1 MPDMNAPL
9 RPGVISG
16 DYPEQQD
23 RLLPWPEALWARV
36 NRRLTKQRLASCARL
51 RQLLVQ
57 VEQEAT
63 TINNQN
69 ATAFTDQLT
78 RLRRRM
84 QVEGLSEELI
94 IRSFAIVR
102 EAASRVLGKRH
113 YDVQVIGGWLMING
127 MLAEMD
133 TGEGKTL
140 TATLPA
146 CTAALAGIP
155 VHVITANDYLVE
167 RDAREMRPLY
177 KALGLSVGTVIE
189 GMDNE
194 ARRKAYACDITYCTN
209 KQVAFDYLRDRLT
222 MGRHASRR
230 QLEVERLHSDNARID
245 RLLLRGLCFAIVDE
259 ADSVLIDEART
270 PLIISRTSDNPLEAQ
285 TYQQALQLA
294 EQLHEGVDF
303 TIRQQDRV
311 ILLTE
316 PGKTRLASLCKPLIG
331 VWTGQRRRE
340 YLVKQALSAL
350 HLFVRDKHYLC
361 RDGKV
366 QIIDENTGRVMADRS
381 WELGLHQLIETKE
394 GLALSNSKETLAR
407 ISYQRFFRRYLRLA
421 GMSGTAREVA
431 AELAGVYGLQVVR
444 VPPHRP
450 SRKSTHTDWVFRTA
464 DMKWVEV
471 LKRIKEIHKSGR
483 PILVGTKSLADSE
496 YLSTLLSKAKLTHR
510 VLNAKQDAREADI
523 IAQAGQAGRITVAT
537 NMAGRGTDIRLG
549 DGVAE
554 RGGLHVIATERHEAG
569 RIDRQLFGRCG
580 RQGDPGSFEAIVS
593 LQDEL
598 LKMYLPARMQGLLKN
613 NNDGKESSVGKW
625 GRSLIRLAQY
635 RAQRQH
641 KQIRRDLLK
650 ADEVLTNT
658 LAFTGRVE

>member
-1 MPDMNAPL
+1 MPNLNAPI

-16 DYPEQQD
+16 DYPEQPD
-23 RLLPWPEALWARV
+23 RLPPWPEALWARV
-36 NRRLTKQRLASCARL
+36 YRHFTKRRLATSARL

-57 VEQEAT
+57 VEQEARN
-63 TINNQN
+63 IKNQSG
-69 ATAFTDQLT
+69 AELDDHLSGLRQ
-78 RLRRRM
+78 RLHA
-84 QVEGLSEELI
+84 EGLTEELI
-94 IRSFAIVR
+94 IHSFAIVR
-102 EAASRVLGKRH
+102 QTAERVLAQRH
-113 YDVQVIGGWLMING
+113 YDVQLIGGWLMING
-127 MLAEMD
+127 MVAEMN

-146 CTAALAGIP
+146 CTAAFAGIP

-167 RDAREMRPLY
+167 RDAREMGPLY
-177 KALGLSVGTVIE
+177 NALGLTVGTVTE
-189 GMDNE
+189 GMDQD

-222 MGRHASRR
+222 MGRQVSRR
-230 QLEVERLHSDNARID
+230 QMEVERLHSDNARID
-245 RLLLRGLCFAIVDE
+245 HMLLRGLCFAIVDE

-270 PLIISRTSDNPLEAQ
+270 PLVISRTSNNPIEIQ

-294 EQLHEGVDF
+294 QQLQPNDDF
-303 TIRQQDRV
+303 V
-311 ILLTE
+311 IHQLERTMQLTE
-316 PGKTRLASLCKPLIG
+316 AGKARLATLCQPLKGI
-331 VWTGQRRRE
+331 WSGQRRRE
-340 YLVKQALSAL
+340 FLVKQALSAL
-350 HLFVRDKHYLC
+350 HLFIRDKHYLC

-394 GLALSNSKETLAR
+394 GLALSGSKETLAR

-431 AELAGVYGLQVVR
+431 TELAGVYGLPVMK

-450 SRKSTHTDWVFRTA
+450 LRKSTHPDWVFKTTER
-464 DMKWVEV
+464 KWAEV
-471 LKRIKEIHKSGR
+471 LNRIKEIHKTGR

-496 YLSTLLSKAKLTHR
+496 YLSILLSKAKLPHR
-510 VLNAKQDAREADI
+510 VLNAKQNAREAEI
-523 IAQAGQAGRITVAT
+523 IAQAGQPGRITVAT

-549 DGVAE
+549 PGVAE
-554 RGGLHVIATERHEAG
+554 QGGLHVIATERHEAG

-593 LQDEL
+593 FQDEL
-598 LKMYLPARMQGLLKN
+598 LRVYLPARIQQLI
-613 NNDGKESSVGKW
+613 ESKGDEAGARIGKW
-625 GRSLIRLAQY
+625 GRNLIKLAQY

-641 KQIRRDLLK
+641 RQIRRDLLK
-650 ADEVLTNT
+650 ADEILTNS
-658 LAFTGRVE
+658 LAFTGRAE

>member
-1 MPDMNAPL
+1 MNAPL
-9 RPGVISG
+9 RPSVISG

-23 RLLPWPEALWARV
+23 RLLPWPEALLAKV
-36 NRRLTKQRLASCARL
+36 NRRITKQRLTSSARL
-51 RQLLVQ
+51 RQLVVQ
-57 VEQEAT
+57 VEQAAE
-63 TINNQN
+63 TINNQSE
-69 ATAFTDQLT
+69 TEFTDQLST
-78 RLRRRM
+78 LRQRLHA
-84 QVEGLSEELI
+84 EGLTEELI

-102 EAASRVLGKRH
+102 EAASQILGKRH

-155 VHVITANDYLVE
+155 VHVITANDYLVQ
-167 RDAREMRPLY
+167 RDAREMQPLY
-177 KALGLSVGTVIE
+177 NALGLSVGTVID
-189 GMDNE
+189 GMDHE
-194 ARRKAYACDITYCTN
+194 ERRKAYACDITYCTN

-222 MGRHASRR
+222 MGRHASRG
-230 QLEVERLHSDNARID
+230 QLEAERMHSNNARID

-270 PLIISRTSDNPLEAQ
+270 PLIISRTSNNPLEDQ
-285 TYQQALQLA
+285 TYQQALKLAQQL
-294 EQLHEGVDF
+294 QEGEDF
-303 TIRQQDRV
+303 V
-311 ILLTE
+311 IHPQERTTQLTE
-316 PGKTRLASLCKPLIG
+316 AGKARLAALCQPLSGI
-331 VWTGQRRRE
+331 WCGQRRRE

-350 HLFVRDKHYLC
+350 YLFIHDKHYLC

-394 GLALSNSKETLAR
+394 GLALSGSKETLAR

-450 SRKSTHTDWVFRTA
+450 SQKNTHPDWVYRTA
-464 DMKWVEV
+464 ERKWVEV

-496 YLSTLLSKAKLTHR
+496 YLSSLLSKAKLPHR
-510 VLNAKQDAREADI
+510 VLNAKQDAREAEI
-523 IAQAGQAGRITVAT
+523 IAQAGQASRITVAT

-593 LQDEL
+593 LHDEL
-598 LKMYLPARMQGLLKN
+598 LKMYLPVRMQQLVEN
-613 NNDGKESSVGKW
+613 NSDGKESSVGKW

-658 LAFTGRVE
+658 LAFTGRAE

>member
-23 RLLPWPEALWARV
+23 RLLPWPEALWARLI
-36 NRRLTKQRLASCARL
+36 RRLTKQRLTSTTRL
-51 RQLLVQ
+51 RRLLAQ

-63 TINNQN
+63 TINNRTETEITN
-69 ATAFTDQLT
+69 QLAVLRQ
-78 RLRRRM
+78 RLHA
-84 QVEGLSEELI
+84 EGLTEELI
-94 IRSFAIVR
+94 IRSFAMVR
-102 EAASRVLGKRH
+102 ETASHVLGQRH
-113 YDVQVIGGWLMING
+113 YDVQLIGGWLMING
-127 MLAEMD
+127 MLAEMN

-167 RDAREMRPLY
+167 RDAGEMAPLY
-177 KALGLSVGTVIE
+177 NALGLSVGTVID
-189 GMDNE
+189 GMDHE

-222 MGRHASRR
+222 IGRHASRG
-230 QLEVERLHSDNARID
+230 QLEAERLHSNNARID

-270 PLIISRTSDNPLEAQ
+270 PLIISRTSNNPLEVQ

-294 EQLHEGVDF
+294 EQLQPGDDF
-303 TIRQQDRV
+303 VIRQQERT
-311 ILLTE
+311 IQLTE
-316 PGKTRLASLCKPLIG
+316 AGKTRLDSLCQPLQG
-331 VWTGQRRRE
+331 VWRGQRRRE

-350 HLFVRDKHYLC
+350 HLFIHDKHYLC

-394 GLALSNSKETLAR
+394 GLALSGSKETLAR

-421 GMSGTAREVA
+421 GMSGTVREVA
-431 AELAGVYGLQVVR
+431 GELAGVYGLQVVR

-450 SRKSTHTDWVFRTA
+450 SRKNTHPDWVYRTA
-464 DMKWVEV
+464 ERKWAEV
-471 LKRIKEIHKSGR
+471 LQRIKEIHKSGR

-496 YLSTLLSKAKLTHR
+496 HLSSLLSKAKLPHR
-510 VLNAKQDAREADI
+510 VLNAKQDAREAEI
-523 IAQAGQAGRITVAT
+523 IAQAGQPGRITVAT

-549 DGVAE
+549 EGVAE

-598 LKMYLPARMQGLLKN
+598 LKVYLPARLQRLVEKKH
-613 NNDGKESSVGKW
+613 DGTEAEGKW

-641 KQIRRDLLK
+641 QQIRRDLLK
-650 ADEVLTNT
+650 ADEILTNS
-658 LAFTGRVE
+658 LAFTGRAE

>member
-1 MPDMNAPL
+1 MPSSIPLL
-9 RPGVISG
+9 RPSLITGE
-16 DYPEQQD
+16 YPERQD
-23 RLLPWPEALWARV
+23 RLLPWPEILLAKLTRRVAKYRVARPV
-36 NRRLTKQRLASCARL
+36 QLRKMLA
-51 RQLLVQ
+51 Q
-57 VEQEAT
+57 VEQQGADVKNWSEAEL
-63 TINNQN
+63 
-69 ATAFTDQLT
+69 TAQLAQ
-78 RLRRRM
+78 LRQRM
-84 QVEGLSEELI
+84 QAEGLTEELVF
-94 IRSFAIVR
+94 RSFAIVR
-102 EAASRVLGKRH
+102 ETASRILGKRH

-140 TATLPA
+140 TASLPA
-146 CTAALAGIP
+146 CTAAFAGIP

-167 RDAREMRPLY
+167 RDAREMGALY
-177 KALGLSVGTVIE
+177 NALGLSVGAVIE
-189 GMDNE
+189 GMDQD

-270 PLIISRTSDNPLEAQ
+270 PLVISQTSTNRLEEQ
-285 TYQQALQLA
+285 TYQQALDIARQL
-294 EQLHEGVDF
+294 QEGVDF
-303 TIRQQDRV
+303 TIQQQPRS

-316 PGKTRLASLCKPLIG
+316 QGKTRLASLCQPLKG

-340 YLVKQALSAL
+340 YLLKQALSAL

-361 RDGKV
+361 KDGKV

-394 GLALSNSKETLAR
+394 GLALSSSKETLAR

-431 AELAGVYGLQVVR
+431 AELGTVYGLQVAR

-450 SRKSTHTDWVFRTA
+450 PQKSTHPDWVYGTVER
-464 DMKWVEV
+464 KWAEV
-471 LKRIKEIHKSGR
+471 IKRIKEIHNSGR

-496 YLSTLLSKAKLTHR
+496 YLSTLLSKARLPHR
-510 VLNAKQDAREADI
+510 VLNAKQDAREAEI
-523 IAQAGQAGRITVAT
+523 IAQAGQPGRITVAT

-549 DGVAE
+549 SGVAG
-554 RGGLHVIATERHEAG
+554 RGGLHVIATERHEAH

-598 LKMYLPARMQGLLKN
+598 VQVYLPVGLQRLLKID
-613 NNDGKESSVGKW
+613 NDGKDSRIGKW
-625 GRSLIRLAQY
+625 SRRLIKLAQH

-650 ADEVLTNT
+650 ADEVLANT
-658 LAFTGRVE
+658 LAFTGRTE

>member
-1 MPDMNAPL
+1 MPEMNAPL

-16 DYPEQQD
+16 EYPEQPD
-23 RLLPWPEALWARV
+23 RLLPWPEALWARAS
-36 NRRLTKQRLASCARL
+36 RHLTKQRLASSARL
-51 RQLLVQ
+51 RQLVTE
-57 VEQEAT
+57 VEQATT
-63 TINNQN
+63 TINFQN
-69 ATAFTDQLT
+69 ETAFSDELASLRQ
-78 RLRRRM
+78 RLHA
-84 QVEGLSEELI
+84 EGLSEELI

-102 EAASRVLGKRH
+102 ETASRVLGQHH
-113 YDVQVIGGWLMING
+113 YDVQLFGGWLMING

-167 RDAREMRPLY
+167 RDAREMTPLY
-177 KALGLSVGTVIE
+177 HALGLSVGTVID
-189 GMDNE
+189 GMDHE

-222 MGRHASRR
+222 MGRHASRG
-230 QLEVERLHSDNARID
+230 QLEAERLHSNDARIN

-270 PLIISRTSDNPLEAQ
+270 PLIISRTNNNPLEVQ

-294 EQLHEGVDF
+294 QQLHQGQDF
-303 TIRQQDRV
+303 VIQQGEHS
-311 ILLTE
+311 IQLTKA
-316 PGKTRLASLCKPLIG
+316 GKTRLATMCEPLKGI
-331 VWTGQRRRE
+331 WNGQRRRE
-340 YLVKQALSAL
+340 YLVKQGLSAL
-350 HLFVRDKHYLC
+350 HVFVRDKHYLC

-394 GLALSNSKETLAR
+394 GLALTSSKETLAR

-431 AELAGVYGLQVVR
+431 GELAGVYGLPVVR

-450 SRKSTHTDWVFRTA
+450 SQKKTHPDWVYRT
-464 DMKWVEV
+464 MERKWAEV

-483 PILVGTKSLADSE
+483 PILVGSRSLADSE
-496 YLSTLLSKAKLTHR
+496 HLSRLLSRAKLPHR
-510 VLNAKQDAREADI
+510 VLNAKQDAREAEI
-523 IAQAGQAGRITVAT
+523 IAQAGQPGRITVAT

-549 DGVAE
+549 PGVAE
-554 RGGLHVIATERHEAG
+554 CGGLHVIATERHEAG

-580 RQGDPGSFEAIVS
+580 RQGDPGSYEAIVS

-598 LKMYLPARMQGLLKN
+598 LKMYLPARIQRLVENKN
-613 NNDGKESSVGKW
+613 EGRNLAPGKW
-625 GRSLIRLAQY
+625 AGILIKLAQY

-641 KQIRRDLLK
+641 RQIRRDLLK
-650 ADEVLTNT
+650 ADELLTT
-658 LAFTGRVE
+658 SLAFSGRAE

>member
-1 MPDMNAPL
+1 MPSSSTLL
-9 RPGVISG
+9 RPSLITGE
-16 DYPEQQD
+16 YPERQD
-23 RLLPWPEALWARV
+23 RLQPWLETLLA
-36 NRRLTKQRLASCARL
+36 RLTRRVAKQRLARPVQLRKLLSQVEQQGADVKNWSEADLRVELARL
-51 RQLLVQ
+51 RQ
-57 VEQEAT
+57 
-63 TINNQN
+63 
-69 ATAFTDQLT
+69 
-78 RLRRRM
+78 RM
-84 QVEGLSEELI
+84 QAEGLTEELMF
-94 IRSFAIVR
+94 RSFAIVR
-102 EAASRVLGKRH
+102 ETAHRILDKRH

-140 TATLPA
+140 TASLPA
-146 CTAALAGIP
+146 CTAAFAGIP

-167 RDAREMRPLY
+167 RDAREMGPLY
-177 KALGLSVGTVIE
+177 NALGLSVGTVIE
-189 GMDNE
+189 GMDHD
-194 ARRKAYACDITYCTN
+194 ARREAYACDITYCTN

-270 PLIISRTSDNPLEAQ
+270 PLVISQTSTNRLEEQ
-285 TYQQALQLA
+285 TYQQALEIARQL
-294 EQLHEGVDF
+294 QEGVDF
-303 TIRQQDRV
+303 TIQQQPRS

-316 PGKTRLASLCKPLIG
+316 QGKTRLAGLCQPLKG

-340 YLVKQALSAL
+340 YLLKQALSAL
-350 HLFVRDKHYLC
+350 HLFVQDKHYLC
-361 RDGKV
+361 KDGKV
-366 QIIDENTGRVMADRS
+366 QIIDENTGRVMADRT

-394 GLALSNSKETLAR
+394 GLALSSSKETLAR

-431 AELAGVYGLQVVR
+431 AELGTVYGLQVAK

-450 SRKSTHTDWVFRTA
+450 PQKITHPDCVYRTLERKWA
-464 DMKWVEV
+464 EV
-471 LKRIKEIHKSGR
+471 IKRIKEIHNSGR

-496 YLSTLLSKAKLTHR
+496 YLSSLLSKARLPHR
-510 VLNAKQDAREADI
+510 VLNAKQDAREAEI
-523 IAQAGQAGRITVAT
+523 IAHAGQPGRITVAT

-549 DGVAE
+549 SGIAE
-554 RGGLHVIATERHEAG
+554 RGGLHVIATERHEAH

-598 LKMYLPARMQGLLKN
+598 IRAYLPVRLQRLFKID
-613 NNDGKESSVGKW
+613 NDGKDSLVGKW
-625 GRSLIRLAQY
+625 GRRLIKLAQY

-650 ADEVLTNT
+650 AEEVLANS
-658 LAFTGRVE
+658 LAFTGRTE

>member
-1 MPDMNAPL
+1 VNLSAL
-9 RPGVISG
+9 R
-16 DYPEQQD
+16 
-23 RLLPWPEALWARV
+23 
-36 NRRLTKQRLASCARL
+36 QRLH
-51 RQLLVQ
+51 
-57 VEQEAT
+57 T
-63 TINNQN
+63 
-69 ATAFTDQLT
+69 
-78 RLRRRM
+78 
-84 QVEGLSEELI
+84 EGLTEELI

-102 EAASRVLGKRH
+102 ETADHVLGQRH
-113 YDVQVIGGWLMING
+113 YDVQLIGGWIMING
-127 MLAEMD
+127 MLAEMN

-146 CTAALAGIP
+146 CTAAFAGIP

-167 RDAREMRPLY
+167 RDAREMEPLY
-177 KALGLSVGTVIE
+177 NALGLSVGTVIE
-189 GMDNE
+189 GMDQD
-194 ARRKAYACDITYCTN
+194 ARQKAYACDITYCTN

-222 MGRHASRR
+222 IGRQASRR
-230 QLEVERLHSDNARID
+230 QLEVERLHSSNARID

-270 PLIISRTSDNPLEAQ
+270 PLVISRTSTNPLEVQ

-294 EQLHEGVDF
+294 QQLHPEDDF
-303 TIRQQDRV
+303 SIRPQERTIQ
-311 ILLTE
+311 LTE
-316 PGKTRLASLCKPLIG
+316 AGKSRLATLSQPLKGI
-331 VWTGQRRRE
+331 WSGQRRRE

-394 GLALSNSKETLAR
+394 GLALSGSKETLAR

-431 AELAGVYGLQVVR
+431 TELASVYGLPVVKVR
-444 VPPHRP
+444 PHRP
-450 SRKSTHTDWVFRTA
+450 SQKKTHPDWVFRTVER
-464 DMKWVEV
+464 KWSEV

-496 YLSTLLSKAKLTHR
+496 YLSSLLSKAKMQHR
-510 VLNAKQDAREADI
+510 VLNAKQDAREAEI
-523 IAQAGQAGRITVAT
+523 IAQAGQTGRITVAT
-537 NMAGRGTDIRLG
+537 NMAGRGTDISLG
-549 DGVAE
+549 AGVAE

-580 RQGDPGSFEAIVS
+580 RQGDPGSYEAIVS

-598 LKMYLPARMQGLLKN
+598 LKMYLPARIQRMI
-613 NNDGKESSVGKW
+613 ESKDDETRARIGRW

-641 KQIRRDLLK
+641 RQIRRDLLK
-650 ADEVLTNT
+650 ADEVLTNS
-658 LAFTGRVE
+658 LAFTGRAE

>member
-23 RLLPWPEALWARV
+23 RLLPWPEALWAKV
-36 NRRLTKQRLASCARL
+36 NRRFTKQRLASSARL
-51 RQLLVQ
+51 RQLVMQ
-57 VEQEAT
+57 VERDAM
-63 TINNQN
+63 IIKNQSE
-69 ATAFTDQLT
+69 TEFTDQLVGLRQ
-78 RLRRRM
+78 RLHA
-84 QVEGLSEELI
+84 EGLTDELI

-102 EAASRVLGKRH
+102 EMASHALGQRH
-113 YDVQVIGGWLMING
+113 YDVQLIGGWLMING

-167 RDAREMRPLY
+167 RDAREMAPLY
-177 KALGLSVGTVIE
+177 NALGLSVGTVID
-189 GMDNE
+189 GMDHE

-222 MGRHASRR
+222 MGRHATRG

-270 PLIISRTSDNPLEAQ
+270 PLVISRTSNNPLEVQ
-285 TYQQALQLA
+285 TYKQALQLA
-294 EQLHEGVDF
+294 RQLHQSEDF
-303 TIRQQDRV
+303 VVRQQERA
-311 ILLTE
+311 IQLTE
-316 PGKTRLASLCKPLIG
+316 AGKHRLATLCQPLKGI
-331 VWTGQRRRE
+331 WNGQRRRE
-340 YLVKQALSAL
+340 YLVKQALSAM
-350 HLFVRDKHYLC
+350 HLFIRDKHYLC
-361 RDGKV
+361 RDGKL

-394 GLALSNSKETLAR
+394 GLALSSSKETLAR

-431 AELAGVYGLQVVR
+431 AELAGVYGLPVVR

-450 SRKSTHTDWVFRTA
+450 SQKNTHPDWVYRTVER
-464 DMKWVEV
+464 KWAEV

-496 YLSTLLSKAKLTHR
+496 YLSSLLSKAKLPHR
-510 VLNAKQDAREADI
+510 VLNAKQDAREAEI
-523 IAQAGQAGRITVAT
+523 IAQAGQPGRITVAT

-549 DGVAE
+549 TEVAE

-580 RQGDPGSFEAIVS
+580 RQGDPGSYEAIVS

-598 LKMYLPARMQGLLKN
+598 LKVYLPARIQRLVGSKSDVN
-613 NNDGKESSVGKW
+613 EASVGNW

-641 KQIRRDLLK
+641 RQIRRDLLK
-650 ADEVLTNT
+650 ADELLTT
-658 LAFTGRVE
+658 SLAFTGRAE

>member
-1 MPDMNAPL
+1 MNAPL
-9 RPGVISG
+9 RPDLISG

-23 RLLPWPEALWARV
+23 RLLPWPEALLARLSRSYTKHRV
-36 NRRLTKQRLASCARL
+36 ARSAQLRRLLVEMERESSAVHKRNEAELTHQLAGL
-51 RQLLVQ
+51 RQ
-57 VEQEAT
+57 
-63 TINNQN
+63 
-69 ATAFTDQLT
+69 
-78 RLRRRM
+78 RM
-84 QVEGLSEELI
+84 QVEGLTEELI

-102 EAASRVLGKRH
+102 EAASQILGKRH

-127 MLAEMD
+127 MLAEMN

-146 CTAALAGIP
+146 CTAAFAGIP

-167 RDAREMRPLY
+167 RDAREMGPLY
-177 KALGLSVGTVIE
+177 KALGLSVGTVID
-189 GMDNE
+189 GMDHE

-230 QLEVERLHSDNARID
+230 QLEVERLHRDDARID

-270 PLIISRTSDNPLEAQ
+270 PLIISRTSTNPLEAQ

-294 EQLHEGVDF
+294 EQLHEGFDF
-303 TIRQQDRV
+303 TIRQQERT

-316 PGKTRLASLCKPLIG
+316 PGKTRLASLCQPMKG

-350 HLFVRDKHYLC
+350 HLFVRDKQYLC

-394 GLALSNSKETLAR
+394 GLALSSSKETLAR

-431 AELAGVYGLQVVR
+431 AELAGVYGLPVVR

-450 SRKSTHTDWVFRTA
+450 PRKTTHPDWVYRTA
-464 DMKWVEV
+464 ERKWAEV
-471 LKRIKEIHKSGR
+471 IKRIKEIHKSGR

-496 YLSTLLSKAKLTHR
+496 YLSSLLSKAKLPHR
-510 VLNAKQDAREADI
+510 VLNAKQDAREAEI

-598 LKMYLPARMQGLLKN
+598 LKMYLPARMQGLVEN
-613 NNDGKESSVGKW
+613 NSDGKESSVGKW

-650 ADEVLTNT
+650 ADEMLTNT
-658 LAFTGRVE
+658 LAFTGRAE

>member
-1 MPDMNAPL
+1 MNAPL

-23 RLLPWPEALWARV
+23 RLLPWPEALWTRV
-36 NRRLTKQRLASCARL
+36 NRHFTKQRLANSARL

-57 VEQEAT
+57 VEHEAT
-63 TINNQN
+63 NIKNQSE
-69 ATAFTDQLT
+69 AELADHLSVLRQ
-78 RLRRRM
+78 RLHT
-84 QVEGLSEELI
+84 EGLTEELI

-102 EAASRVLGKRH
+102 ETADRVLGQRH
-113 YDVQVIGGWLMING
+113 YDVQLVGGWLMING
-127 MLAEMD
+127 MLAEMN

-146 CTAALAGIP
+146 STAAFAGIP

-167 RDAREMRPLY
+167 RDAREMEPLY
-177 KALGLSVGTVIE
+177 NALGLSVGTVIE
-189 GMDNE
+189 GMDE
-194 ARRKAYACDITYCTN
+194 DARRKAYACDITYCTN

-222 MGRHASRR
+222 IGRQASRR
-230 QLEVERLHSDNARID
+230 QLEVERLHSSHARID

-270 PLIISRTSDNPLEAQ
+270 PLVISRSSTNPLEVQ

-294 EQLHEGVDF
+294 QQLHPDDDF
-303 TIRQQDRV
+303 SIRQQERT
-311 ILLTE
+311 IQLTE
-316 PGKTRLASLCKPLIG
+316 AGKVRLATLSQPLKGI
-331 VWTGQRRRE
+331 WSGQRRRE

-350 HLFVRDKHYLC
+350 HLFVRDRHYLC

-394 GLALSNSKETLAR
+394 GLALSGSKETLAR

-431 AELAGVYGLQVVR
+431 TELANVYGLPVLK

-450 SRKSTHTDWVFRTA
+450 SQKNTHPDWVFRTA
-464 DMKWVEV
+464 ERKWTEV

-496 YLSTLLSKAKLTHR
+496 YLSRLLSKAKMPHR
-510 VLNAKQDAREADI
+510 VLNAKQDAREAEI
-523 IAQAGQAGRITVAT
+523 IAQAGQIGRITVAT
-537 NMAGRGTDIRLG
+537 NMAGRGTDIRLEP
-549 DGVAE
+549 GVVE

-580 RQGDPGSFEAIVS
+580 RQGDPGSYEAIVS

-598 LKMYLPARMQGLLKN
+598 LKVYLPARIRRFI
-613 NNDGKESSVGKW
+613 ESKDDETEARIGRW
-625 GRSLIRLAQY
+625 GRTLIRLAQY

-641 KQIRRDLLK
+641 RQIRRDLLK
-650 ADEVLTNT
+650 ADEVLTNS
-658 LAFTGRVE
+658 LAFTGRAE

>member
-1 MPDMNAPL
+1 
-9 RPGVISG
+9 
-16 DYPEQQD
+16 
-23 RLLPWPEALWARV
+23 
-36 NRRLTKQRLASCARL
+36 
-51 RQLLVQ
+51 
-57 VEQEAT
+57 
-63 TINNQN
+63 
-69 ATAFTDQLT
+69 
-78 RLRRRM
+78 M
-84 QVEGLSEELI
+84 QAEGLTEELVF
-94 IRSFAIVR
+94 RSFAIVR
-102 EAASRVLGKRH
+102 ETASRILGKRH
-113 YDVQVIGGWLMING
+113 YDVQVIGGWIMING

-140 TATLPA
+140 TASLPA
-146 CTAALAGIP
+146 CTAAFAGIP

-167 RDAREMRPLY
+167 RDAREMGPLY
-177 KALGLSVGTVIE
+177 NALGLSVGTVIE
-189 GMDNE
+189 GMDQD

-222 MGRHASRR
+222 MGRHASYR

-270 PLIISRTSDNPLEAQ
+270 PLVISQTSTNRLEEQ
-285 TYQQALQLA
+285 TYQQALDVARQL
-294 EQLHEGVDF
+294 QEGVDF
-303 TIRQQDRV
+303 TIRQQPRS

-316 PGKTRLASLCKPLIG
+316 QGEASLASLCQPLKG

-350 HLFVRDKHYLC
+350 HLFLRDKHYL
-361 RDGKV
+361 RKDGKV
-366 QIIDENTGRVMADRS
+366 QIIDENTGRVMADRT

-394 GLALSNSKETLAR
+394 GLALSSSKETLAR

-431 AELAGVYGLQVVR
+431 AELGTVYGLQVAR
-444 VPPHRP
+444 IPPHRP
-450 SRKSTHTDWVFRTA
+450 PQKNTHPDWVYRTLER
-464 DMKWVEV
+464 KWVEV
-471 LKRIKEIHKSGR
+471 IKRIKEIHNSGR

-496 YLSTLLSKAKLTHR
+496 YLSTLLSKARLSHR
-510 VLNAKQDAREADI
+510 VLNAKQDAREAEI
-523 IAQAGQAGRITVAT
+523 IAQAGQPGRITVAT

-549 DGVAE
+549 SGVAE
-554 RGGLHVIATERHEAG
+554 RGGLHVIATERHEAH

-580 RQGDPGSFEAIVS
+580 RQGDPGSYEAIVS

-598 LKMYLPARMQGLLKN
+598 VQVYLPVRLQRLLKID
-613 NNDGKESSVGKW
+613 NDGKDSRIGKW
-625 GRSLIRLAQY
+625 SRRLIKLAQH

-650 ADEVLTNT
+650 ADEILANT
-658 LAFTGRVE
+658 LAFTGRTE

>member
-36 NRRLTKQRLASCARL
+36 NRRLTKQRLASSARL
-51 RQLLVQ
+51 RKLVVQ

-63 TINNQN
+63 TINNQS
-69 ATAFTDQLT
+69 ATAFTDQLA
-78 RLRRRM
+78 RLRQRM
-84 QVEGLSEELI
+84 HAEGLTEELI
-94 IRSFAIVR
+94 IRTFAIVR
-102 EAASRVLGKRH
+102 EMASRVLGQRH
-113 YDVQVIGGWLMING
+113 YDVQLIGGWFMING

-146 CTAALAGIP
+146 CTAAMAGIP

-167 RDAREMRPLY
+167 RDAREMAPLY
-177 KALGLSVGTVIE
+177 KALGLSVGTVID
-189 GMDNE
+189 GMDHE

-222 MGRHASRR
+222 MGRHASRH
-230 QLEVERLHSDNARID
+230 QLEVERLHSNDARID

-270 PLIISRTSDNPLEAQ
+270 PLIISRTNTNPLEAQ

-294 EQLHEGVDF
+294 EQLHDGVEF
-303 TIRQQDRV
+303 TIRQQQRD

-316 PGKTRLASLCKPLIG
+316 SGKTRLASLCQPLKG

-394 GLALSNSKETLAR
+394 GLALSSSKETLAR

-450 SRKSTHTDWVFRTA
+450 SQKNTHPDWVYRTA
-464 DMKWVEV
+464 ERKWAEV
-471 LKRIKEIHKSGR
+471 IKRIKEIHKSGR

-496 YLSTLLSKAKLTHR
+496 HLSTLLSKAKLPHR

-598 LKMYLPARMQGLLKN
+598 LKMYLPVRMQRLLKN
-613 NNDGKESSVGKW
+613 NNDSKESSVGKW

-658 LAFTGRVE
+658 LAFTGRAE

>member
-1 MPDMNAPL
+1 L
-9 RPGVISG
+9 SQV
-16 DYPEQQD
+16 EQQGSD
-23 RLLPWPEALWARV
+23 VKNWSKAE
-36 NRRLTKQRLASCARL
+36 LTAQLARL
-51 RQLLVQ
+51 RQ
-57 VEQEAT
+57 
-63 TINNQN
+63 
-69 ATAFTDQLT
+69 
-78 RLRRRM
+78 RM
-84 QVEGLSEELI
+84 QVEGLTEELMF
-94 IRSFAIVR
+94 RSFAIVR
-102 EAASRVLGKRH
+102 EAASRTLGKRH

-146 CTAALAGIP
+146 CAAAFAGIP

-167 RDAREMRPLY
+167 RDVREMGPLY
-177 KALGLSVGTVIE
+177 NALGLSVGTVIE
-189 GMDNE
+189 GMDHD

-230 QLEVERLHSDNARID
+230 QLEVERLHSNNARID

-270 PLIISRTSDNPLEAQ
+270 PLIISQTSNNQLEEQ
-285 TYQQALQLA
+285 TYQQALDVARQL
-294 EQLHEGVDF
+294 QEGVDF
-303 TIRQQDRV
+303 TVRQQQSS

-316 PGKTRLASLCKPLIG
+316 QGKASLAGLCHPLKG
-331 VWTGQRRRE
+331 VWAGQRRRE

-381 WELGLHQLIETKE
+381 WELGLHQLIEIKE
-394 GLALSNSKETLAR
+394 GFALSSSKETLAR

-431 AELAGVYGLQVVR
+431 AELGAVYSLQVAR

-450 SRKSTHTDWVFRTA
+450 PQQFTHPDWVYRTL
-464 DMKWVEV
+464 DRKWAAVI
-471 LKRIKEIHKSGR
+471 KRIKDIHNSGR

-496 YLSTLLSKAKLTHR
+496 YLSTLLSKAKLPHR
-510 VLNAKQDAREADI
+510 VLNAKQDAREAEI
-523 IAQAGQAGRITVAT
+523 IAQAGQPGRITVAT

-549 DGVAE
+549 SGVAK
-554 RGGLHVIATERHEAG
+554 RGGLHVIATERHEAH

-580 RQGDPGSFEAIVS
+580 RQGDPGSYEAIVS
-593 LQDEL
+593 LQDDL
-598 LKMYLPARMQGLLKN
+598 VRLYLPARIQRLLKTD
-613 NNDGKESSVGKW
+613 NDAEGSLVGKW
-625 GRSLIRLAQY
+625 GRRLIKLAQY
-635 RAQRQH
+635 RAQRKH

-650 ADEVLTNT
+650 TDDVLANT
-658 LAFTGRVE
+658 LAFSGRTE